1 MPNPLLEVDKFK
13 AWAGTYPSTE
23 RYGEWECDYTEWPAL
38 HAAVLEFVASRPF
51 DHWQRGEQTQVLYAI
66 ARDNEIEYLAE
77 EIRTRH
83 PELLL
88 SLAQASLEI
97 DERDARWQLAV
108 QLAWL
113 GVQAE
118 PLLLKM
124 ADDEHEYVRRR
135 ALQSLLRIDSPSV
148 EKFALAAWH
157 RPDEAQ
163 QWARMNALY
172 CLQGIGSSQL
182 PALLAEAEKDARPYL
197 REYASRILRG
207 ECLD

>member
-1 MPNPLLEVDKFK
+1 
-13 AWAGTYPSTE
+13 
-23 RYGEWECDYTEWPAL
+23 
-38 HAAVLEFVASRPF
+38 
-51 DHWQRGEQTQVLYAI
+51 
-66 ARDNEIEYLAE
+66 
-77 EIRTRH
+77 
-83 PELLL
+83 
-88 SLAQASLEI
+88 
-97 DERDARWQLAV
+97 
-108 QLAWL
+108 
-113 GVQAE
+113 
-118 PLLLKM
+118 M

-148 EKFALAAWH
+148 EKFALASWH